1 MKISHHHIVFLF
13 WMFCVAGCM
22 SCKPPKKLNR
32 FISLRSKDKI
42 PYGTFYAFENLP
54 ALFPKASIVE
64 NSQSP
69 KTFYYDTAEL
79 SEGHIRLKTYI
90 IIGQRIF
97 PEKEELESMIR
108 FAASGHQLFMS
119 SLYFG
124 ENLLKSLHLKIKQ
137 GSSRG
142 YDDSL
147 QLSLH
152 VPGRPDPVGFVYPG
166 YSLDTYF
173 ESYDTA
179 HTRVLGWNRQGKP
192 DFIRIAFIHGGAI
205 FVHLA
210 PMAFTNFFLLHKQNK
225 SYYDIA
231 FSYLPMETK
240 ELFWDNYFRNKQS
253 ENFSALHFMLSN
265 RSLRWAF
272 WLIIGLFLLLYTVG
286 SKRKQRA
293 LISRPALG
301 NPSVDFVK
309 TIGRLYLQQKNNQ
322 NLAIKMIAALLEH
335 VRLNYHMQT
344 SELNDDFSKKLAMRT
359 GMDPGTVNRL
369 VGSIHYARMKS
380 ALTDQELM
388 DLQQQMEIF
397 NKP

>member
-1 MKISHHHIVFLF
+1 
-13 WMFCVAGCM
+13 MFCLAGCT

-32 FISLRSKDKI
+32 YISLRSKDKI
-42 PYGTFYAFENLP
+42 PYGTLYAFENLP

-64 NSQSP
+64 NNQSP
-69 KTFYYDTAEL
+69 KTFYYDTADP

-108 FAASGHQLFMS
+108 FAASGDQLFMS
-119 SLYFG
+119 SLNFG
-124 ENLLKSLHLKIKQ
+124 ENLLKSLHLKVKQ
-137 GSSRG
+137 GFSRG

-152 VPGRPDPVGFVYPG
+152 VPDRPDPVGFVYPG

-179 HTRVLGWNRQGKP
+179 HTRVLGWNQQGKP

-231 FSYLPMETK
+231 FSYLPRETK
-240 ELFWDNYFRNKQS
+240 ELFWDNYFRNKQT
-253 ENFSALHFMLSN
+253 ENFSAFHFMLSN

-272 WLIIGLFLLLYTVG
+272 WLIIGMFLLLYTVE

-293 LISRPALG
+293 LNSRPALG

-322 NLAIKMIAALLEH
+322 NLAIKMITAFLEH
-335 VRLNYHMQT
+335 VRLNYHIQT
-344 SELNDDFSKKLAMRT
+344 SELNDDFSRKLVMRT
-359 GMDPGTVNRL
+359 GMDPGTVNKL

-388 DLQQQMEIF
+388 DLQQQMEVF

>member
-1 MKISHHHIVFLF
+1 
-13 WMFCVAGCM
+13 
-22 SCKPPKKLNR
+22 
-32 FISLRSKDKI
+32 
-42 PYGTFYAFENLP
+42 
-54 ALFPKASIVE
+54 
-64 NSQSP
+64 
-69 KTFYYDTAEL
+69 
-79 SEGHIRLKTYI
+79 
-90 IIGQRIF
+90 
-97 PEKEELESMIR
+97 
-108 FAASGHQLFMS
+108 
-119 SLYFG
+119 
-124 ENLLKSLHLKIKQ
+124 
-137 GSSRG
+137 
-142 YDDSL
+142 
-147 QLSLH
+147 
-152 VPGRPDPVGFVYPG
+152 
-166 YSLDTYF
+166 
-173 ESYDTA
+173 
-179 HTRVLGWNRQGKP
+179 
-192 DFIRIAFIHGGAI
+192 

-231 FSYLPMETK
+231 FSYLPRETK
-240 ELFWDNYFRNKQS
+240 ELFWDNYFRNKQT

-272 WLIIGLFLLLYTVG
+272 WLIIGLFLLLYTVE

-293 LISRPALG
+293 LSCRPALG

-322 NLAIKMIAALLEH
+322 NLAIKMITAFLEH

-388 DLQQQMEIF
+388 DLQQQMEVF